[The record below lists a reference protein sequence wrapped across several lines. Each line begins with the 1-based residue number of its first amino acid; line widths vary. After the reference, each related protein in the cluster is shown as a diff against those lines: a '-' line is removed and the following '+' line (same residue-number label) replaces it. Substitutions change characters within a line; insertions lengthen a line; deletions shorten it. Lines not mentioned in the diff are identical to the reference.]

1 MTITIVILR
10 ENPQQTVG

>member
-1 MTITIVILR
+1 MTVTIVILR